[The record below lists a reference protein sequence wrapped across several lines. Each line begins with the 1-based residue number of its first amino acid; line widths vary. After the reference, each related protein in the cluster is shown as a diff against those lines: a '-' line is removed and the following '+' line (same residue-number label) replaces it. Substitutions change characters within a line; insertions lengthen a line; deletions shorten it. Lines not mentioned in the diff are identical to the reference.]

1 MWATSHVQTAAAA
14 KPKGVPRVSS
24 TEEALGGKQCAS
36 VTRAIEVYEQAKLAK
51 LGSSSSSSSPPRL
64 LPAAKKLVTVD
75 EREQKDES

>member
-51 LGSSSSSSSPPRL
+51 LGSSSSSSPPRL

-75 EREQKDES
+75 EREQKEES

>member
-51 LGSSSSSSSPPRL
+51 LGSSSSSSPPRL